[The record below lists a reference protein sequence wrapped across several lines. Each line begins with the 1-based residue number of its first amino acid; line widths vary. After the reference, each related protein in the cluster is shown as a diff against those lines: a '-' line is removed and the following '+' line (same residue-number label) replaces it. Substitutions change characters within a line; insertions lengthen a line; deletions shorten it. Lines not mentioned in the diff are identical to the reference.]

1 MFARKKENKR
11 SSLRDHSGL
20 GALAAYVLTPSPTK
34 ASQVG
39 IEPSLDVH
47 RYQKGLEPA
56 QSPKPTRAGAKE
68 LFYSSGST
76 NTTAESSL
84 SSVQPTRLNRT
95 GDKSSFT
102 LSDHDNVYIDRNAAR
117 KGYRVVSYKITKSG
131 KRKVFD
137 ILDGKTYHCGA
148 GVQRRITDNAIVFAT
163 KQEALSER
171 FPSNQVKHNCDLRTK
186 CSRVFK
192 LTTILFRPK
201 YAQQFEAS
209 KAGNG
214 RHPRM
219 LLSFGKLYYLLL
231 LTPFLR
237 L

>member
-1 MFARKKENKR
+1 MFARQKEKKK

-47 RYQKGLEPA
+47 LYQKGLEPA
-56 QSPKPTRAGAKE
+56 QAPKPTRAGAKE
-68 LFYSSGST
+68 LFYSSAST

-84 SSVQPTRLNRT
+84 SSTQPTRLNRT

-137 ILDGKTYHCGA
+137 ILDGKPYHCGA

-171 FPSNQVKHNCDLRTK
+171 FPSNQVKHNCDLPTR
-186 CSRVFK
+186 
-192 LTTILFRPK
+192 
-201 YAQQFEAS
+201 
-209 KAGNG
+209 
-214 RHPRM
+214 
-219 LLSFGKLYYLLL
+219 
-231 LTPFLR
+231 
-237 L
+237 

>member
-1 MFARKKENKR
+1 MK

-34 ASQVG
+34 SSQVG
-39 IEPSLDVH
+39 IEPSLDVY
-47 RYQKGLEPA
+47 RYQKGLEPT
-56 QSPKPTRAGAKE
+56 QPPKPTRAGAKE
-68 LFYSSGST
+68 LFYSSAST

-117 KGYRVVSYKITKSG
+117 KGYRVVSYKTTKSG

-148 GVQRRITDNAIVFAT
+148 GVQRRITDNAIVFAS

-171 FPSNQVKHNCDLRTK
+171 FPSNQ
-186 CSRVFK
+186 
-192 LTTILFRPK
+192 
-201 YAQQFEAS
+201 FEAS
-209 KAGNG
+209 KGGNG

-219 LLSFGKLYYLLL
+219 LLSFDVWGHCKARHGGVPSMVCEFVRFMGVVEYLDAPSSTVTRLDSVTSQLL
-231 LTPFLR
+231 AFF
-237 L
+237 

>member
-1 MFARKKENKR
+1 MFARQKENKK

-34 ASQVG
+34 SSQVG

-47 RYQKGLEPA
+47 RYQKGLEPT
-56 QSPKPTRAGAKE
+56 QPPKPTRAGAKE
-68 LFYSSGST
+68 LFYSSAST

-117 KGYRVVSYKITKSG
+117 KGYRVVSYKTTKSG

-148 GVQRRITDNAIVFAT
+148 GVQRRITDNAIVFAS

-171 FPSNQVKHNCDLRTK
+171 FPSNQVQTLLR
-186 CSRVFK
+186 SSDYVNF
-192 LTTILFRPK
+192 
-201 YAQQFEAS
+201 S
-209 KAGNG
+209 
-214 RHPRM
+214 
-219 LLSFGKLYYLLL
+219 
-231 LTPFLR
+231 
-237 L
+237 